1 MSHRLDREDKLDQT
15 ADSRRD
21 HVGRAP
27 RSLDDS
33 GWKADLEVPILLP
46 LVHRRVEEMTR
57 AVAGDHELGAARGSR
72 DLPVLGEEL
81 PVRDTE
87 PKRPIAQHQPR
98 MCREPWRQPPRLNHR
113 PRDDFRRDGGPPPS
127 RSKPFPRLS
136 APHYLLRETGSGAE
150 GPEEPE
156 I

>member
-1 MSHRLDREDKLDQT
+1 MSHCLDREDNLDQT

-33 GWKADLEVPILLP
+33 GWKADLEVPVLLA
-46 LVHRRVEEMTR
+46 LVHRRVEETTR

-81 PVRDTE
+81 TSETPNRTDLSPNTNLGCVASHGDSHLDSIIGHAMISGGT
-87 PKRPIAQHQPR
+87 AA
-98 MCREPWRQPPRLNHR
+98 HR
-113 PRDDFRRDGGPPPS
+113 HLGQS
-127 RSKPFPRLS
+127 RSL
-136 APHYLLRETGSGAE
+136 A
-150 GPEEPE
+150 
-156 I
+156 